1 MALLT
6 AAQVRARQPQ
16 RVSSD
21 AAYSD
26 ELLEGLVAEFTELA
40 TLYRGVAYEE
50 KTTTQVF
57 GNDRH
62 GNSLF
67 LGWPLVSSIDEV
79 TIDGQEWSGSYT
91 LDGAAGL
98 VYGLPTSGVLAV
110 TYTHGHSTAPPT
122 LLRACALWVALEA
135 VASMKATVDNAYS
148 VVAAD
153 GSIERRST
161 ADWIAGRP
169 TGWQPVDAALNQL
182 PDYRVPGIG

>member
-26 ELLEGLVAEFTELA
+26 ELLEGLVAEFTDLA
-40 TLYRGVAYEE
+40 QRYRGVAYEE
-50 KTTTQVF
+50 VETTQVSATDRA
-57 GNDRH
+57 GNAL
-62 GNSLF
+62 S

-91 LDGAAGL
+91 LDGAAGV

-110 TYTHGHSTAPPT
+110 TYTHGHDTPPPT
-122 LLRACALWVALEA
+122 VLRACALWVALEA

-148 VVAAD
+148 VIAAD